1 MLLESILP
9 IASLSK
15 FMNSSYNPLD
25 PLGLGSSGTI
35 QTPPPPQQNTNYTT
49 IQAYTI
55 KNGQFHRMR
64 IKILEKGRNIYV
76 NSYHDRNTNMWYSA
90 NNAIAQQTSQYDPDV
105 IYNNFDYK
113 VNISG
118 LGYVYFYRL
127 DYTFIIIA
135 FGNKH
140 YDPRRKIKSVQH
152 L

>member
-1 MLLESILP
+1 MKKIFIALCLFFISYPMFAQLP
-9 IASLSK
+9 FVSFQSVQADPVQVRPPVNN
-15 FMNSSYNPLD
+15 NSSYNPLD

-118 LGYVYFYRL
+118 LGYVYF
-127 DYTFIIIA
+127 
-135 FGNKH
+135 
-140 YDPRRKIKSVQH
+140 
-152 L
+152 